1 MILHSFKTAAGRT
14 GIRLYG
20 GLSSN
25 ESPIQHQFAMN
36 GLSSWESKFNFNLTS
51 FLGFITMPAGKY
63 YNDRFAGIYLTHR
76 LPFYFKSIGQN
87 TSSFDVVYRGVIGNM
102 KNPEYH
108 QFDFQK
114 LDHLYQEVGLE
125 WNNFMSSFF
134 NLGVFYRVGYYN
146 VDSFKDN
153 FGVQFK
159 LKFLEF

>member
-1 MILHSFKTAAGRT
+1 MLSNSFV
-14 GIRLYG
+14 
-20 GLSSN
+20 
-25 ESPIQHQFAMN
+25 
-36 GLSSWESKFNFNLTS
+36 ESKFNFNLTS